1 MLHLAHGIW
10 HLFFLDSIL
19 TNCSLAMDHFTLVN
33 ITMRASDVHA
43 MTKQSCFSH
52 VVPKKIC
59 CCCCCW
65 LLWLLWLLLLLLLLL
80 FFPWYDHSLK
90 HGNSMVID
98 FRVPQIDFGVP
109 HPRSVF
115 SRFFLPRSRRG
126 FTCGMGN
133 EETSV

>member
-10 HLFFLDSIL
+10 HLFFWDSIL
-19 TNCSLAMDHFTLVN
+19 TNCSLAMDHFTLLN

-52 VVPKKIC
+52 VFPKKIC
-59 CCCCCW
+59 CCCCC
-65 LLWLLWLLLLLLLLL
+65 

-98 FRVPQIDFGVP
+98 FRVPQIDFRVP

-115 SRFFLPRSRRG
+115 SRFFCLVRAEALPVVWGTKRPVCREPR
-126 FTCGMGN
+126 
-133 EETSV
+133 